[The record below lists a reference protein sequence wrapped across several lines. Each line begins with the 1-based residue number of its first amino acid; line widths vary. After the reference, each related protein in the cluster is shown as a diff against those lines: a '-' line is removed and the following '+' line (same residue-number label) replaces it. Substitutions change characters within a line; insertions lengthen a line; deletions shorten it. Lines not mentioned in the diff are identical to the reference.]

1 MVMRGMVQNKIAIK
15 EIRQENKIGKTEIV
29 YNKMLVRD
37 GVKYNGDNWNDAKN
51 GDIRDGAR
59 YVAIKKRVGNKT
71 VISAMS

>member
-1 MVMRGMVQNKIAIK
+1 MVQNKIAIK

-29 YNKMLVRD
+29 YNKVLVRD
-37 GVKYNGDNWNDAKN
+37 GVKYNGDNRNDAKN